1 MNILSVVTPPYIY
14 QMFSFPFVCCEYMNV
29 QLLKRVHPSKRAAAF
44 CYSSFTV
51 SKDALCIQLSELE
64 LYLKDKMC
72 KPCISYRMVMY
83 IDITDTRYPNR
94 FIVSLPCHS
103 DGILHFHDN
112 LLLLQLPIKYSQ
124 ASDHSVTV
132 ALKKTV
138 LLIGTPLEDTHWRNL
153 IHVWRPW

>member
-14 QMFSFPFVCCEYMNV
+14 QMFSFPFICCEYMNV

-83 IDITDTRYPNR
+83 IDITDTRDPNR

-153 IHVWRPW
+153 IHVWRSW